1 MFEHLLSPIKIR
13 GLELKNRIILPAM
26 GTRMASEKGEITD
39 RLIAYHAAR
48 AKGGCGLNI
57 VEVAA
62 VHRPSSP
69 AHFVWIC
76 EDSLIEGHKK
86 LTDAI
91 HENGGKA
98 GIQLWQ
104 GGLAVSM
111 DPSAQILLPSDM
123 NLGQYTIPGITLE
136 QIKEVV
142 LCYGQAARRAVEAGY
157 DCIEFH
163 LAHNY
168 LPHSFLSGGLN
179 HRTDE
184 YGGSFENRCR
194 FPLEVIDAIR
204 NNIPEDMPLF
214 IRIDAHDD
222 FLEKGLTIEE
232 VIDFCNI
239 AKNHGV
245 DVLDVSRGNILT
257 AATIYE
263 VPPIDVPQGFNIE
276 NASRIRKETNMLT
289 IGVGRINHE
298 DFAEKLL
305 AEDKVDMV
313 VMGRAQLADPELVNK
328 LKEGRTQDIIH
339 CIGCDQGCYDGF
351 TDVVNREFITCMR
364 NPNIGHEAE
373 HTFTKTK
380 NPKHVWIVGG
390 GVGGMKAAKVL
401 KELGH
406 EPEIFEA
413 SNHLGGQ
420 FIIAGKAPGKK
431 EMEDAAIEMAKQTER
446 ICKIHLNTKVTP
458 EMIEEKK
465 PDHVIIA
472 TGALP
477 IALRLDGED
486 QIHHVQANDV
496 LMGKEKLS
504 GYIAIIGGGLV
515 GLEAADYLATQGCKV
530 TVLEMK
536 DKIGADLGSLRQ
548 IAVMMKMNQLKVEL
562 KPSSKV
568 NSLSKEGVVLESG
581 QTIPCEHVVYAVGS
595 KSVDNSELCSMMD
608 KLSIPY
614 QIIGDAKAARRAL
627 NAIEEGYYA
636 AMEV

>member
-26 GTRMASEKGEITD
+26 GTRMASKKGEITD

-48 AKGGCGLNI
+48 TKGGCGLNI

-136 QIKEVV
+136 QIKEIVF
-142 LCYGQAARRAVEAGY
+142 CYGQAARRAVEAGY

-263 VPPIDVPQGFNIE
+263 VPPIDIPQGFNIE

-373 HTFTKTK
+373 HTFTKTE

-390 GVGGMKAAKVL
+390 GVGGMEAAKVL

-413 SNHLGGQ
+413 SDHLGGQ

-548 IAVMMKMNQLKVEL
+548 ITVMMKMNQLKVEL

>member
-142 LCYGQAARRAVEAGY
+142 FCYGQAARRAVEAGY

-239 AKNHGV
+239 AKEHGV

-373 HTFTKTK
+373 HTFTKTE

-390 GVGGMKAAKVL
+390 GVGGMEAAKVL

-413 SNHLGGQ
+413 SDHLGGQ

-431 EMEDAAIEMAKQTER
+431 EMEDATIEMAKQTER

-548 IAVMMKMNQLKVEL
+548 IAVMMKMNHLKVEL

>member
-142 LCYGQAARRAVEAGY
+142 FCYGQAARRAVEAGY

-184 YGGSFENRCR
+184 YGGNFENRCR

-373 HTFTKTK
+373 HTFTKTE

-390 GVGGMKAAKVL
+390 GVGGMEAAKVL

-413 SNHLGGQ
+413 SDHLGGQ

-431 EMEDAAIEMAKQTER
+431 EMEDATIEMAKQTER

-477 IALRLDGED
+477 IALHLDGED

-515 GLEAADYLATQGCKV
+515 GLEAADYLATQSCKV